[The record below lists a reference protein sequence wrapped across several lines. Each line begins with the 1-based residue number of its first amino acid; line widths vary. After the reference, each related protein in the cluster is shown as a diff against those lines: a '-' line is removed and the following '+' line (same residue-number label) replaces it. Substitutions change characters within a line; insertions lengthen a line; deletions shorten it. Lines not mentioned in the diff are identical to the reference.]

1 MSDPE
6 MKRDWRR
13 RLKLSIIVAI
23 IAITS
28 LSIGIAIGQNSGI
41 PLVKPFSAPITVVE
55 SDVRVISLT
64 YTYDPLSDRITT
76 AKTTLENTALTGRNC
91 IVHVVLFDRDG
102 NVMAQGS
109 SSQVTVGG
117 GSTLQVTISLNWS
130 SGKSVSDLASGR
142 VAVEQK

>member
-1 MSDPE
+1 

-28 LSIGIAIGQNSGI
+28 LSIGIAIGQSSGI
-41 PLVKPFSAPITVVE
+41 LLVIVKPFSAPITVVE

-76 AKTTLENTALTGRNC
+76 VRTTLENTASTGRNC
-91 IVHVVLFDRDG
+91 VVHVVLFDRDG
-102 NVMAQGS
+102 NVIAQGS

-130 SGKSVSDLASGR
+130 PGKSVSDLASGR

>member
-1 MSDPE
+1 VGDPE

-28 LSIGIAIGQNSGI
+28 LSIGIAIGQSSGI

-76 AKTTLENTALTGRNC
+76 VKTTLENTASTGRNC
-91 IVHVVLFDRDG
+91 VVHVVLFDRDG
-102 NVMAQGS
+102 NVIAQGS

-117 GSTLQVTISLNWS
+117 GSTLQVTISLNWGP
-130 SGKSVSDLASGR
+130 GKSVSDLASGR